1 VLSQPQMALLGTA
14 RADVVIAND
23 DSAVHASIAD
33 LEVDEGDDG
42 VKSVPV
48 TVHFD
53 QPVSGSGKL
62 RITLVGAGAVADQ
75 DFRALSETYYPSAGA
90 TQMTFNIE
98 VLSDTQAECDEGL
111 FIEYTEVYMGD
122 DTTKTAK
129 MVLRNDDGP
138 AQGCSDPFSTPALPA
153 PPWDG
158 GASSPPPVDADI
170 VKANPDASTV
180 KAIPDA
186 SRSSEAGPDTFAS
199 AGSDTQIA
207 SGAGADI
214 QAALSGGLVD
224 LPDSGAAVPQGQRL
238 AKSSGCS
245 CSMTAPSRDAGLL
258 AFALAGF
265 VAVRVRRSRSR

>member
-1 VLSQPQMALLGTA
+1 
-14 RADVVIAND
+14 
-23 DSAVHASIAD
+23 
-33 LEVDEGDDG
+33 
-42 VKSVPV
+42 
-48 TVHFD
+48 
-53 QPVSGSGKL
+53 
-62 RITLVGAGAVADQ
+62 
-75 DFRALSETYYPSAGA
+75 
-90 TQMTFNIE
+90 
-98 VLSDTQAECDEGL
+98 
-111 FIEYTEVYMGD
+111 
-122 DTTKTAK
+122 
-129 MVLRNDDGP
+129 
-138 AQGCSDPFSTPALPA
+138 
-153 PPWDG
+153 
-158 GASSPPPVDADI
+158 VDADI